1 MIRNSAM
8 YGNFL
13 FNRIDN
19 SQIIVFRIFF
29 GLLMMVECWGAIA
42 TGWVKETFVDPQISF
57 TFIGFEW
64 TQFLLGNTMY
74 YIFGFLGLLG
84 VMIMLGAFYKFSS
97 FIFAV
102 GWSLVYFMQKTHYN
116 NHYYLVMLIAWF
128 MVFIPANRYK
138 AIDVW
143 LWPRIRSN
151 YTYNWTR
158 LIFILQL
165 LIVYTFAAV
174 AKLYPGWMN
183 GDFLMLRYRS
193 VAVWANKEIQWEPLT
208 HTLQSR
214 EFAQLFSW
222 LGFGFDLLIVPLLLW
237 KRTRIGA
244 LLAALFFHIFNSI
257 TLQIGIFP
265 YFALA
270 LAVFCFPPEA
280 IRSVFFP
287 RKTSFVP
294 GSNEFQPRHKN
305 QVVFTFVFF
314 LYIAWQVYLPL
325 RHWTIP
331 GDVLWTEEG
340 HRLSWRMM
348 LRTKSASAKFYI
360 VDKKGQKR
368 ERVNLDEYMTSFQK
382 RSVFGRADMTWQFAQ
397 YLKKQYAKKGK
408 DVSVY
413 VDSKLS
419 INGGPYFPYIDEKT
433 DLGSVKWNYFGHQQ
447 WILPEPEDYSRIG
460 KEKLSSHN

>member
-1 MIRNSAM
+1 
-8 YGNFL
+8 
-13 FNRIDN
+13 
-19 SQIIVFRIFF
+19 
-29 GLLMMVECWGAIA
+29 MMVECWGAIA

-270 LAVFCFPPEA
+270 LAVFLFSAGSHQKRIFPEKNF
-280 IRSVFFP
+280 IRSGFQRISTAPQKPGCIHICIFSLHRMAGLP
-287 RKTSFVP
+287 SFTALDDTGRCALDRRRASP
-294 GSNEFQPRHKN
+294 FMENDAEN
-305 QVVFTFVFF
+305 QISIGQI
-314 LYIAWQVYLPL
+314 LYC
-325 RHWTIP
+325 
-331 GDVLWTEEG
+331 
-340 HRLSWRMM
+340 
-348 LRTKSASAKFYI
+348 
-360 VDKKGQKR
+360 GQKR
-368 ERVNLDEYMTSFQK
+368 
-382 RSVFGRADMTWQFAQ
+382 
-397 YLKKQYAKKGK
+397 
-408 DVSVY
+408 
-413 VDSKLS
+413 
-419 INGGPYFPYIDEKT
+419 PKT
-433 DLGSVKWNYFGHQQ
+433 
-447 WILPEPEDYSRIG
+447 
-460 KEKLSSHN
+460 